1 MTDRDVRHF
10 ADYRGAYY
18 GVFDKTFCF
27 SAINIDINHLKLD
40 ELLSMLYTD
49 DPVIADYL
57 IQPSKP
63 YGSSQPPHNS
73 ALTSSLNISVCDCC
87 RAASEGYFLRIVQII
102 EIISISCLLKD
113 WAVRRY

>member
-40 ELLSMLYTD
+40 EPLSMLYTD

-57 IQPSKP
+57 IATFETLWKLATPAQ
-63 YGSSQPPHNS
+63 Q
-73 ALTSSLNISVCDCC
+73 
-87 RAASEGYFLRIVQII
+87 RIDELLEHQ
-102 EIISISCLLKD
+102 CL
-113 WAVRRY
+113 